1 MNNKILLFTVVVI
14 SILNSCKDKPLQEN
28 RKLEFTTHESRDTIY
43 LFDTH
48 EKIGSALSLSFT
60 YPVSRDSKDS
70 LEQLQRAFVSLFFG
84 DEYANQ
90 VPNIAID
97 QYLKKFQSQK
107 ASLEEEYTQLC
118 EYAKE
123 DNLEARKDLAYFMS
137 IKDSVLY
144 NDNGILSL
152 LVTTSSYT
160 GGAHGTTTKKV
171 RTLTTKGTVL
181 TEDDIFTENY
191 SDDLKNILIEKL
203 LVQNNAKDINELSE
217 LGFIFTEGIVP
228 NGNFYVTREGITY
241 VYGAYEIACY
251 AIGISEVFLPFDD
264 IRILLRKKSPISF
277 LL

>member
-14 SILNSCKDKPLQEN
+14 SILNSCKDKPIQEN
-28 RKLEFTTHESRDTIY
+28 RKLEFTTHESKDTIY

-60 YPVSRDSKDS
+60 YPVSQDSQDS
-70 LEQLQRAFVSLFFG
+70 LGQLQHAFISLFLG
-84 DEYANQ
+84 EEYANQ
-90 VPNIAID
+90 TPDIAID
-97 QYLKKFQSQK
+97 QYVKKFQSQK

-123 DNLEARKDLAYFMS
+123 DKLEPRKDLGYFMS
-137 IKDSVLY
+137 VKDSVIY
-144 NDNGILSL
+144 NENGILSL

-160 GGAHGTTTKKV
+160 GGAHGSTTKKV
-171 RTLTTKGTVL
+171 RTLTTKGTIL
-181 TEDDIFTENY
+181 TEDDIFAENY
-191 SDDLKNILIEKL
+191 TDDLKNILVDKL
-203 LVQNNAKDINELSE
+203 LIQNKAKDINELSE

-228 NGNFYVTREGITY
+228 NGNFYVTKEGITY

>member
-1 MNNKILLFTVVVI
+1 MNNKILLFTVAVI
-14 SILNSCKDKPLQEN
+14 SILSSCKDKPLQEY
-28 RKLEFTTHESRDTIY
+28 RKVEFTTHASKDTIY

-48 EKIGSALSLSFT
+48 DKIGSALSLSFT
-60 YPVSRDSKDS
+60 YPISQDPKDS
-70 LEQLQRAFVSLFFG
+70 VEQLQHAFVSLFLG
-84 DEYANQ
+84 EGYAYQ
-90 VPNIAID
+90 APDLAID
-97 QYLKKFQSQK
+97 QYVKNFHSQK
-107 ASLEEEYTQLC
+107 ANLEKEYTQLC

-123 DNLEARKDLAYFMS
+123 DDLEERKDLSYFMS

-144 NDNGILSL
+144 NEHGILSL

-171 RTLTTKGTVL
+171 RTLTTKGTIL
-181 TEDDIFTENY
+181 TEEDIFAENY
-191 SDDLKNILIEKL
+191 TDELKNILIDKL
-203 LVQNNAKDINELSE
+203 LVQNKAIDINELYE

-228 NGNFYVTREGITY
+228 NGNFYVSKEGITY

-264 IRILLRKKSPISF
+264 IRMLLRKKSPISF

>member
-1 MNNKILLFTVVVI
+1 MNTKILLFTVALI
-14 SILNSCKDKPLQEN
+14 SILSSCKDKPLQEY
-28 RKLEFTTHESRDTIY
+28 RKLEFTTYASKDTVY

-60 YPVSRDSKDS
+60 YPVSQDSKDS
-70 LEQLQRAFVSLFFG
+70 IEQLQHAFVSLFFG
-84 DEYANQ
+84 EEYADKA
-90 VPNIAID
+90 PDIAID
-97 QYLKKFQSQK
+97 QYVKKFLSQK

-123 DNLEARKDLAYFMS
+123 DDLETRKDLAYFIS

-144 NDNGILSL
+144 NENGLLSL

-171 RTLTTKGTVL
+171 RTLTTKGEIL
-181 TEDDIFTENY
+181 TEEDIFTENY
-191 SDDLKNILIEKL
+191 SDDLKNILINKL
-203 LVQNNAKDINELSE
+203 LVQNKAKDINELSE

-228 NGNFYVTREGITY
+228 NGNFFVTKEGITY
-241 VYGAYEIACY
+241 VYGVYEIACY